1 MLKTILVTGGSGFIG
16 SNVVDKLLTLSY
28 RVVSIDNYDPY
39 YDRTT
44 KESNL
49 IFASQHPLF
58 SHYEVDIRD
67 KQSLG
72 ELFQKYS
79 FDLVIH
85 LAGKAGVRPS
95 IADPSGYY
103 DVNVQGTITLLE
115 CMREYHVHKMLFASS
130 SSVYGNN
137 VKIPFAETDR
147 VDNPISPYAASKKSA
162 ELVLHTYH
170 QLFGIDV
177 ICFRFFTVYGQRQRP
192 DLAIHRF
199 FQNLC
204 NDIPID
210 VYGNGGSSRDYT
222 YVDDITDGVV
232 AGMEYLAVNTGVY
245 EIMNLGN
252 HSPVTLQHLIY
263 LIEQVSGKKFKINTL
278 PMQPGDVERTY
289 ADIEK
294 SRQLLSYNPQ
304 TTLAEGL
311 EKFWSW
317 FRRNP

>member
-1 MLKTILVTGGSGFIG
+1 MSNTILVTGGSGFIG
-16 SNVVDKLLTLSY
+16 SNVVDKLLSLSY
-28 RVVSIDNYDPY
+28 RVVSIDNYDRH
-39 YDRTT
+39 YDRIT
-44 KESNL
+44 KEKNL
-49 IFASQHPLF
+49 TLASQHPLF
-58 SHYEVDIRD
+58 SSYEVDIRD
-67 KQSLG
+67 KQSLR

-85 LAGKAGVRPS
+85 LAGKVGVRPS

-103 DVNVQGTITLLE
+103 DVNVSGTITLLE
-115 CMREYHVHKMLFASS
+115 CMREYYVKKMLFASS

-170 QLFGIDV
+170 QLHGLDV

-192 DLAIHRF
+192 DLAIHQF
-199 FQNLC
+199 FKNLYH
-204 NDIPID
+204 DIPID
-210 VYGNGGSSRDYT
+210 VYGNGSTSRDYT

-232 AGMEYLAVNTGVY
+232 AGMTYLTNNTGVY

-252 HSPVTLQHLIY
+252 HSPVTLQHLIS
-263 LIEQVSGKKFKINTL
+263 LIEEVSGKKFKVNTL

-294 SRQLLSYNPQ
+294 SRQFLAFNPQ

-317 FRRNP
+317 FRKNP